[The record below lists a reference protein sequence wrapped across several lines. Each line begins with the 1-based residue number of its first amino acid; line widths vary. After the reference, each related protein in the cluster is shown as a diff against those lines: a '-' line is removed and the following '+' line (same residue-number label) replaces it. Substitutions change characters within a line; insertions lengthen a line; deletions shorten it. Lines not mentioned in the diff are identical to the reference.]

1 MAGLQTEFTF
11 TLPKGYVDDDG
22 TLHRR
27 GSMRLST
34 ARDELEPL
42 RDSRVSGADDPFLTI
57 IVLSRVITKLGTV
70 DRVTPM
76 VVEGL
81 FAADVA
87 FLQDVYGIINFGNV
101 SDLALLQRSVLEN
114 DNAEKDI
121 AENDN
126 ANGQSADDEF
136 FLDRRE
142 NDEAIETLTMD
153 LDELASPSR
162 GQRNEV
168 TVVTPFSD
176 DEGVIDASPRRRAI
190 TEVGAQRR

>member
-142 NDEAIETLTMD
+142 SDEAIETLTMD

>member
-114 DNAEKDI
+114 DNA
-121 AENDN
+121 
-126 ANGQSADDEF
+126 NGQSADDEF
-136 FLDRRE
+136 YLDRRE

>member
-57 IVLSRVITKLGTV
+57 IVLARVITRLGTV
-70 DRVTPM
+70 DRVTPS

-101 SDLALLQRSVLEN
+101 SDLALLQRTVLESG
-114 DNAEKDI
+114 DTA
-121 AENDN
+121 
-126 ANGQSADDEF
+126 QDEDGF
-136 FLDRRE
+136 EDGE
-142 NDEAIETLTMD
+142 VPEAVTMD
-153 LDELASPSR
+153 LDELASAGAR
-162 GQRNEV
+162 QRMDESPV
-168 TVVTPFSD
+168 TRLGD
-176 DEGVIDASPRRRAI
+176 DDGTFDVSPRRRAI
-190 TEVGAQRR
+190 TEVGAQHR